1 MLKLMDY
8 VPAPP
13 TSGILSVVLRYSFRR
28 VLRCKIISSLDNYSM
43 LLFQVAVS
51 LLVSIVTFVSYQNRE
66 NGLSSW
72 HRPWFPPPFFNGI
85 WNIGWIS
92 LPPKPDTVF
101 KSGVLIGGLQKSPL
115 RARGTWLLMC
125 KGQENRKLQI
135 DEFDDRYFCPWSTSW
150 VPCYYTHLW

>member
-72 HRPWFPPPFFNGI
+72 HRP
-85 WNIGWIS
+85 
-92 LPPKPDTVF
+92 
-101 KSGVLIGGLQKSPL
+101 
-115 RARGTWLLMC
+115 
-125 KGQENRKLQI
+125 
-135 DEFDDRYFCPWSTSW
+135 
-150 VPCYYTHLW
+150 